1 MDSYMGIIVNDLTYK
16 SKIKGFHL
24 AFNIV
29 QPKLQEGNSNYKFR
43 MDPKFT
49 ADELKLKV
57 AQSKQKRILDK
68 EVKEM
73 DEKLKYQRDREE
85 LRKMHERM
93 RLKKMQQLMDAEN
106 GVDVDT
112 RKKQYQH
119 QAKL

>member
-1 MDSYMGIIVNDLTYK
+1 
-16 SKIKGFHL
+16 
-24 AFNIV
+24 
-29 QPKLQEGNSNYKFR
+29 
-43 MDPKFT
+43 
-49 ADELKLKV
+49 
-57 AQSKQKRILDK
+57 
-68 EVKEM
+68 M